1 MKKRLKLQLKIRMQ
15 GKSGFYFRFSRYAA
29 GNYAECRK
37 GVAKMYQ
44 TLGSYDTG
52 GSEMSVFLLEMVF

>member
-1 MKKRLKLQLKIRMQ
+1 MQ
-15 GKSGFYFRFSRYAA
+15 GKSGFYFRFSRYTA

-37 GVAKMYQ
+37 GVTKIYQ